1 MEDNKTIELREYQS
15 LSDDQKNILM
25 VLPEDQ
31 ILLEELENKK
41 ILTIR
46 SNDRLKKI
54 EFKAESKI
62 GVAQFTN
69 FSVIINPKFTNIQNL
84 VKLINYAWNVEVD
97 LMPESEIKFK
107 NENNMLVEIIISSF
121 LHHCKN
127 LIMQGL
133 YKSYVSH
140 QDTSMPCLRG
150 KLLLVQQLQNDA
162 RLNAKFACEYDEL
175 EYDNLENQILLYC
188 LYRCRDLTK
197 FDSKK
202 NEFNSMIQQME
213 QFVEYKTISM
223 EHFKQLNYTRLN
235 QYYEKTHG
243 LCKIIIQNM
252 GISDFYKPETSFVN
266 SFFIDMNR
274 IFEKFFFKLV
284 NEYYGLV
291 CEKPKSSLS
300 WKSTLNEKKSNEP
313 DGFIYEKNGVD
324 VKYILDTKYKDSV
337 KDDGTNNIKRED
349 LRQMLDY
356 MSHQEK
362 NEGYLIYPKT
372 SKSIP
377 DEYRAENRDYTIKIR
392 FIDIDTAMDLIY
404 EKDDK
409 IREKRILELLQK
421 ILD

>member
-1 MEDNKTIELREYQS
+1 MENNKTIELREYES
-15 LSDDQKNILM
+15 LSYDQKNILM
-25 VLPEDQ
+25 VPEDQ
-31 ILLEELENKK
+31 VLLEELENKK
-41 ILTIR
+41 FLTIR

-97 LMPESEIKFK
+97 LIPESEIKFK
-107 NENNMLVEIIISSF
+107 KEKNMLVEIIISSF

-284 NEYYGLV
+284 KEYYHLPSK
-291 CEKPKSSLS
+291 EQTSEIA
-300 WKSTLNEKKSNEP
+300 WKSKLGGTFTNQP
-313 DGFIYEKNGVD
+313 DILIYDENKNVKFIV
-324 VKYILDTKYKDSV
+324 DTKYKFETKHD
-337 KDDGTNNIKRED
+337 D
-349 LRQMLDY
+349 LRQVDDY
-356 MSHQEK
+356 MLQYGM
-362 NEGYLIYPKT
+362 NEGGYLVYPKT
-372 SKSIP
+372 P
-377 DEYRAENRDYTIKIR
+377 DAKVDEWTLRNKKIKAR
-392 FIDIDTAMDLIY
+392 HIDIDMAIDLIY
-404 EKDDK
+404 MKDSK
-409 IREKRILELLQK
+409 VRKEEILKLLEE
-421 ILD
+421 IIN